1 MNNVIIFITAS
12 SKGEARKIARNLVN
26 ARLVACINI
35 IPNIESFFKWKGK
48 LEVCKEVLLIAKT
61 KAELF
66 SKVER
71 CVKRLHSYECPEIIA
86 FEIAK
91 GNKDYLRW
99 VEGTTL

>member
-1 MNNVIIFITAS
+1 MNYLVVFITAAN
-12 SKGEARKIARNLVN
+12 KDEARKIARSLV
-26 ARLVACINI
+26 AKRLVACVNI
-35 IPNIESFFKWKGK
+35 VPAIESIFTWKGK
-48 LEVCKEVLLIAKT
+48 LEVAKEVLLIAKT

>member
-1 MNNVIIFITAS
+1 MNYLVIFITVAN
-12 SKGEARKIARNLVN
+12 KDEARKIARSLVTK
-26 ARLVACINI
+26 RLIACVNI
-35 IPNIESFFKWKGK
+35 VPDIESFFTWKGK

-71 CVKRLHSYECPEIIA
+71 QVKRLHSYECPEIIA

-99 VEGTTL
+99 VEGATL